1 METVSGRCQ
10 WSDTGVTT
18 ATVGPEGT
26 SIGGGRPGRQHLH
39 DDDACPARGMHALAL
54 AFLSMSVL
62 HAVYTSQITFF
73 EHSLSYCAVPWVVA
87 TANLKS
93 GMKGRALPRGV
104 T

>member
-62 HAVYTSQITFF
+62 HAVHLHKSP
-73 EHSLSYCAVPWVVA
+73 SLSIHQV
-87 TANLKS
+87 TALS
-93 GMKGRALPRGV
+93 HGLLQQQ